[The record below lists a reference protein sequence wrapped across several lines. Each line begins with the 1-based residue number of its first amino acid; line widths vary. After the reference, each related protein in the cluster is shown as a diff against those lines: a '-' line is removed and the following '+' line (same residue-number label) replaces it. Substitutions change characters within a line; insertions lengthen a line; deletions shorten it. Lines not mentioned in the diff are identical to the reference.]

1 MHLQLMQHQQ
11 NMQMM
16 QHPHQMLRSNSF
28 GEPGLMR
35 SRYLQSDP
43 RIMPAIEISAANETQ
58 EIGAWDAHT
67 IRSASLEA
75 ASDVPGASAAHELD
89 LIHVQAE
96 AAVPAMPVQAGGGT
110 TTKADVQAQDLDVA
124 EMHNMVRT
132 RDQLRRQAKADARRQ
147 KRPLV
152 DRSAEELA
160 TRAQTRGGTS
170 ARSCYGR

>member
-1 MHLQLMQHQQ
+1 
-11 NMQMM
+11 
-16 QHPHQMLRSNSF
+16 
-28 GEPGLMR
+28 
-35 SRYLQSDP
+35 
-43 RIMPAIEISAANETQ
+43 MPAIDISAANETQ

-89 LIHVQAE
+89 LIDVQAE

-110 TTKADVQAQDLDVA
+110 TTKADVQDQHLDVA
-124 EMHNMVRT
+124 EMVNIILT

-160 TRAQTRGGTS
+160 TRAQTDPLQAGSKDNAENASEPQERPDVD
-170 ARSCYGR
+170 RSGENFAKRASTNRKHNTAGAT